1 MMRKTP
7 LLLFIVALLLAA
19 CVPLPP
25 VTPPPPTILPN
36 PSPAALAAPV
46 AVEYNLGETTITQ
59 ARFPED
65 SRFRNMPVRL
75 NGVIAA
81 PTGGTGPF
89 PVILIL
95 HGTHPGCPAVGEV
108 DAWPCSPDVEQRNYR
123 GFAYLT
129 EALAAQGYVALSINI
144 NAEYTFGFGE
154 VGAGERLNQIVERHL
169 AALATASAGG
179 ENNFGVEL
187 DGVADMERL
196 GLAGHSRGAELAVML
211 ARESQAE
218 ATKGV
223 LQIAPSPVLIDPAP
237 GLPVPLGAVQAMCDG
252 DVQDISGQVF
262 YEALRLAEGQ
272 SAWANSVFLERAN
285 HNGFN
290 TMLDGDPFGLRG
302 RPDCASLLAPEQQQA
317 FLSAYAAAFFD
328 AVFLEGALAE
338 QNKASLGLDARKAAP
353 ATLGGADA
361 RVASFYPAEQRIV
374 LFTPA
379 SEAELTTNRLGGA
392 VIAAGVTT
400 HFCPEG
406 YYTPLSKPGSEPC
419 KRATVPIPG
428 QPALAVVNWE
438 GPGTLRF
445 AVPEGAPGGVRD
457 WSDVE
462 AISLRA
468 AVDPLSELNAKDQH
482 QALTVRVTDGKGQ
495 TAAAKTRPDEPA
507 LRFPAGEVE
516 SDATFGDMFTGKAP
530 LTTLRVL
537 RSQLDGVDWSDV
549 REVTLVFEGTGA
561 LFLADVEAVE

>member
-108 DAWPCSPDVEQRNYR
+108 DAWPCGPDVEQRNYR

-129 EALAAQGYVALSINI
+129 EALAEQGYVALSINI

-302 RPDCASLLAPEQQQA
+302 RPDCGSLLAPEQQQA

-328 AVFLEGALAE
+328 AVFLEGALA
-338 QNKASLGLDARKAAP
+338 
-353 ATLGGADA
+353 
-361 RVASFYPAEQRIV
+361 
-374 LFTPA
+374 
-379 SEAELTTNRLGGA
+379 
-392 VIAAGVTT
+392 
-400 HFCPEG
+400 
-406 YYTPLSKPGSEPC
+406 
-419 KRATVPIPG
+419 
-428 QPALAVVNWE
+428 
-438 GPGTLRF
+438 
-445 AVPEGAPGGVRD
+445 
-457 WSDVE
+457 
-462 AISLRA
+462 
-468 AVDPLSELNAKDQH
+468 
-482 QALTVRVTDGKGQ
+482 
-495 TAAAKTRPDEPA
+495 
-507 LRFPAGEVE
+507 
-516 SDATFGDMFTGKAP
+516 
-530 LTTLRVL
+530 
-537 RSQLDGVDWSDV
+537 
-549 REVTLVFEGTGA
+549 
-561 LFLADVEAVE
+561 